1 MNHSFPLKMASL
13 TYSCR
18 VDLDKYL
25 EGVDTGLSPFFDLD
39 AFVEAE
45 KKRNN
50 NILEDTRCQQHT
62 ELEKVIPLWNCHESQ
77 YYLIS
82 GAWIRQWIRYIFVED
97 YWVY

>member
-1 MNHSFPLKMASL
+1 MASV

-39 AFVEAE
+39 AFVEAG

-50 NILEDTRCQQHT
+50 NILEDIRSQGHA
-62 ELEKVIPLWNCHESQ
+62 ELEKVVRLWNCLESQ

-82 GAWIRQWIRYIFVED
+82 GTWIRQWIRYIFVEH
-97 YWVY
+97 YWAY